1 MRILINTLSHPVI
14 ERAICNHLSE
24 GLLYRVLT
32 FRHAKNLLCVIVG
45 VTTVPAWTLV
55 GEIYANILD
64 RRIDSL
70 STVTE
75 GSAQVLGVADSDV
88 ALVSLCH
95 VPTG

>member
-14 ERAICNHLSE
+14 ERAICNRLSE

-32 FRHAKNLLCVIVG
+32 FLHAKNLCVIVG

>member
-55 GEIYANILD
+55 SEIYANILGPAHRFPLYGY
-64 RRIDSL
+64 RR
-70 STVTE
+70 E
-75 GSAQVLGVADSDV
+75 RPGLGG
-88 ALVSLCH
+88 C
-95 VPTG
+95 